1 MSASSARGGP
11 PVPSAVVI
19 LHRESDDIGDGAPN
33 DECIFIGP
41 IRHPPARATLAWL
54 LHHGYSVRVHY
65 VNDDAD
71 AQAAYPDISLDV
83 GDHVC
88 DEGAG
93 ILAADSA
100 ILAPS
105 P

>member
-1 MSASSARGGP
+1 M
-11 PVPSAVVI
+11 
-19 LHRESDDIGDGAPN
+19 
-33 DECIFIGP
+33 
-41 IRHPPARATLAWL
+41 
-54 LHHGYSVRVHY
+54 HY
-65 VNDDAD
+65 VNDDAA